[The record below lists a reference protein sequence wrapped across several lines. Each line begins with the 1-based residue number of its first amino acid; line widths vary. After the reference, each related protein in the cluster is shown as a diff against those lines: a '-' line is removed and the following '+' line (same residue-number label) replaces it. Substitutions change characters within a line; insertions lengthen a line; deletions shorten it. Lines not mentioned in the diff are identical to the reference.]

1 MATTLKAIIRR
12 LSRVFITQGLLIA
25 NVFVFQQGDTLK
37 FLKNNE
43 VIDQWLLFE
52 DPQNQSSD
60 HVVYTKKSKVS
71 ADSSYFFIYEEK
83 RHTLTDSVF
92 TKITLYNAEQEKL
105 WEISAD
111 PGTKIS
117 YHLSNIYTN
126 TIILVTTDNDYN
138 NPTLE
143 IITNKEKTLFIKKD
157 RWHRIINYAI
167 SPNMRYFVLHA
178 KNPYNK
184 KTWDYIYSIDLKT
197 HKSWTYLFPICVSCK
212 RYKRISLNVKNDGA
226 VDVVYK
232 YRHRVFDKTG
242 KLIDFY
248 ITFE

>member
-1 MATTLKAIIRR
+1 MINCESTLKLLCKIFIIP
-12 LSRVFITQGLLIA
+12 TLLIA
-25 NVFVFQQGDTLK
+25 NTLVFQQGDTLK
-37 FLKNNE
+37 FFNDNK
-43 VIDQWLLFE
+43 
-52 DPQNQSSD
+52 
-60 HVVYTKKSKVS
+60 VVDKWTTTDGDTNFQYNDAYYTRKFKVS
-71 ADSSYFFIYEEK
+71 ADSSHFFIYEER
-83 RHTLTDSVF
+83 RHKSTDRVF
-92 TKITLYNAEQEKL
+92 TKISLYNAEQEKL

-111 PGTKIS
+111 HGTRIS
-117 YHLSNIYTN
+117 FYLTNIYKD

-143 IITNKEKTLFIKKD
+143 IITNKEKTLLIKKD

-184 KTWDYIYSIDLKT
+184 KTWDYIYFIDVKT
-197 HKSWTYLFPICVSCK
+197 KNTWTYLFPICVSCK

-232 YRHRVFDKTG
+232 YQHKVFDKTG

>member
-1 MATTLKAIIRR
+1 
-12 LSRVFITQGLLIA
+12 
-25 NVFVFQQGDTLK
+25 
-37 FLKNNE
+37 
-43 VIDQWLLFE
+43 
-52 DPQNQSSD
+52 
-60 HVVYTKKSKVS
+60 
-71 ADSSYFFIYEEK
+71 
-83 RHTLTDSVF
+83 
-92 TKITLYNAEQEKL
+92 LYNAEQEKL
-105 WEISAD
+105 WEKSANNERRISFYL
-111 PGTKIS
+111 TS
-117 YHLSNIYTN
+117 IYKN

-143 IITNKEKTLFIKKD
+143 IITNKEKTLLIKKD

-184 KTWDYIYSIDLKT
+184 KTWDYIYFIDVKT
-197 HKSWTYLFPICVSCK
+197 KNTWTYLFPICVSCK

-248 ITFE
+248 ITSE